1 MPTTDAVPA
10 TDALLEIRSE
20 ILSVARDFARQE
32 IAPHAAEWDRT
43 KEYPAEVIGKL
54 GELGFLGM
62 TVPEEYDGL
71 GLDPLTY
78 LMVIEEIAAADAS
91 VAVTLAVHNSLP
103 VSMLLAEGTER
114 QKQTWLPRMAR
125 GEVLAAF
132 ALSEADSGSD
142 AAGLR
147 TRAEPDGDAWVL
159 NGVKTW
165 VTNGDTAQLFV
176 LMARTDS
183 PDDFRGKDGIS
194 SFLVPSDT
202 PGVRPGKR
210 EDKMGLR
217 SSPTT
222 QLELHNVRLSSEH
235 LLGEAGKG
243 FRYALAGLDQGR
255 LGIAAQAV
263 GIGRAA
269 LEHAVRY
276 AKERQQFE
284 RPIAEFQAIQ
294 FKLADMATRL
304 AAARGLLKDVATAK
318 ERGEKETF
326 KTSMAKLFA
335 SETAMYVTTEAVQI
349 FGGYGYMRDYPV
361 ERLFRDAKV
370 TTIYEGTSEIQ
381 RTVIAREILRDV

>member
-1 MPTTDAVPA
+1 MTEA
-10 TDALLEIRSE
+10 ALELRTE
-20 ILSVARDFARQE
+20 ILSAARDVARQE

-43 KEYPAEVIGKL
+43 KTYPADVIRTL

-62 TVPEEYDGL
+62 TIPEVYDGL

-103 VSMLLAEGTER
+103 VSMLLAEGTEE
-114 QKQTWLPRMAR
+114 QKRRWLPAMAT

-147 TRAEPDGDAWVL
+147 TRAVRDGDDWVL

-183 PDDFRGKDGIS
+183 PDDPRGKDGIS
-194 SFLVPSDT
+194 AFLVPADT
-202 PGVRPGKR
+202 PGVTPGKR

-222 QLELHNVRLSSEH
+222 QLALHDARLHAEH
-235 LLGEAGKG
+235 LLGEPGRG

-276 AKERQQFE
+276 ARERQQFE

-294 FKLADMATRL
+294 FKLAEMATRL

-335 SETAMYVTTEAVQI
+335 SETAMYVTNEAVQI

-361 ERLFRDAKV
+361 EKLFRDAKV

-381 RTVIAREILRDV
+381 RTIIAREILRHI